1 VFLRIL
7 RGQCF
12 HRLLENFT
20 FFLYNR
26 VIAENWKKVPNIE
39 KKQLVPLILAP
50 MAGVTDYAFR
60 ELIRYAVP
68 DCVDRFYTEMVSV
81 KGLLN
86 KNRASYRTL
95 PKPHETTT
103 VQLFG
108 FDPAN
113 FPRAIEIVFAC
124 APKTEGIDINAACP
138 VRKVVR
144 NGAGAAL
151 AKNLPTLRR
160 ILEVSEPLV
169 HAEGRRLT
177 LKIRKGWETDPNY
190 LEIISMAM
198 DCGVDAV
205 ALHGRTV
212 EQGYSGAADSTVLG
226 QLPADECARILWSGD
241 IVDSDSLEKVGRYPI
256 AGVLIGRASIGNPW
270 IFRELKTWIDG
281 FPFVLPTVE
290 ERIRTIERHIS
301 LMEAEMRRERV
312 CGAFKKFVSGYTKG
326 IPMARSARNRL
337 LMSTELDELKKG
349 LFALL
354 YENENLIPVE
364 EG

>member
-1 VFLRIL
+1 
-7 RGQCF
+7 
-12 HRLLENFT
+12 
-20 FFLYNR
+20 
-26 VIAENWKKVPNIE
+26 VPNIY
-39 KKQLVPLILAP
+39 KIPDIPLILAP
-50 MAGVTDYAFR
+50 MAGVTDFAFR
-60 ELIRYAVP
+60 ELTRTAVP
-68 DCVDRFYTEMVSV
+68 GCVDRFYTEMVSV

-108 FDPAN
+108 FDPAD
-113 FPRAIEIVFAC
+113 FPRAIEIAFAC

-198 DCGVDAV
+198 GCGVDAI

-212 EQGYSGAADSTVLG
+212 EQGYSGMADVTVLDRI
-226 QLPADECARILWSGD
+226 PEVERSRILWSGD
-241 IVDSDSLEKVGRYPI
+241 IIDPGSLEKATRCPI

-270 IFRELKTWIDG
+270 IFQELKNAIGGKPYT
-281 FPFVLPTVE
+281 PPAAE
-290 ERIRTIERHIS
+290 ERIRTIESHVA
-301 LMEAEMRRERV
+301 LMEGEMRRERI